1 MSPRETGLVAVLL
14 CFRQNEP
21 EARLKRAIAST
32 ALRAPAGTTFF
43 LHADGG
49 EPASRANLESAAGSC
64 AVEWFVSA
72 SPVGLAAGLNRLID
86 RVLDRPEFGF
96 LARMDADD
104 ASVEGRL
111 ERQRE
116 VFENDPTLDILG
128 TACRE
133 SGEDGNFLQTKT
145 IPGTHEE
152 ILSRLPWR
160 NPLNHPTVMMRRRV
174 FANGLRY
181 RTNVRLME
189 DYFLWVDAA
198 AAGFRFANLAEP
210 WLDYTRDPGF
220 FGRRSGWGQACAEWN
235 VRRYAADRLGVS
247 SLSAW
252 AAAGAAFL
260 LRLLPGAIQAGL
272 YKKLR

>member
-1 MSPRETGLVAVLL
+1 MRPEDPGLIAVLL

-21 EARLKRAIAST
+21 HERLKRAIAST
-32 ALRAPAGTTFF
+32 AACAPAGTTFF

-49 EPASRANLESAAGSC
+49 APADRVDLESAAAKC
-64 AVEWFVSA
+64 RMDWTI
-72 SPVGLAAGLNRLID
+72 SPAAVGLAAGLNRLID
-86 RVLDRPEFGF
+86 RVLERPEFGL

-104 ASVEGRL
+104 VSVEGRL
-111 ERQRE
+111 ARQRDYFQE
-116 VFENDPTLDILG
+116 DPGLDILG

-133 SGEDGNFLQTKT
+133 RDEDGNFLQTKS
-145 IPGTHEE
+145 IPATHEE
-152 ILSRLPWR
+152 ILGRLPWR
-160 NPLNHPTVMMRRRV
+160 NPMNHPTVMLRRRV
-174 FANGLRY
+174 FESGLRY

-198 AAGFRFANLAEP
+198 AAGFRFANLTEP
-210 WLDYTRDPGF
+210 WLEYTRDPGF

-235 VRRYAADRLGVS
+235 VRRHAARRLGIS

-252 AAAGAAFL
+252 MAAGSAFG
-260 LRLLPGAIQAGL
+260 LRLLPGAAQACL